1 MKQVE
6 KKRSHHKYILIGLIL
21 FLGLIIFRYAR
32 PYMSGFLGAATLYV
46 IFNGQQKYLTRK
58 LKLKRSLSA
67 LLIVLEVLIFI
78 LLPLTGI
85 VLIVIDTFSGI
96 TIDPEAI
103 MRQFNEFI
111 ESVEDRIGFDIFTP
125 ENLAI
130 IPKAG
135 TNILQVLGSGVYS
148 FAINVIV
155 ILFVLY
161 YMLYSNDQMERSIS
175 EILPF
180 KEENKHILAEE
191 TRLII
196 QANAVGIP
204 LLAIIQGVFAYLGYL
219 FFGVDSPLLYA
230 ILTAFA
236 TILPIV
242 GTMIVWIPIG
252 LGMVIGGDLMGGLG
266 MLVYGF
272 FIIGGVD
279 NVARFLL
286 QKKLADIHPLITV
299 FGVLMGIPM
308 FGFWGVIFGPLLLS
322 LFILFFNM
330 YRHEYV
336 PGSKAQPRVTT
347 RIRARRVKIPKMPNY
362 DMIKP
367 KKGKKKKNSQAMGQ
381 AEVMASGSDYNGDS
395 KPDKEQVPES

>member
-1 MKQVE
+1 MIEQTN
-6 KKRSHHKYILIGLIL
+6 KKNNTHKYILIGFIL
-21 FLGLIIFRYAR
+21 LLGLIIFRYTR
-32 PYMSGFLGAATLYV
+32 PYMSGFLGAATLYIIV
-46 IFNGQQKYLTRK
+46 NGQQNYLTKK
-58 LKLKRSLSA
+58 LNFKKSLSA

-85 VLIVIDTFSGI
+85 TFLVIDTFSGI

-103 MRQFNEFI
+103 LRQVNEFVDSL
-111 ESVEDRIGFDIFTP
+111 EERLGFNFFTP

-130 IPKAG
+130 IPRAG
-135 TNILQVLGSGVYS
+135 SNLLQVLGNSVYS
-148 FAINVIV
+148 FVINIIV

-161 YMLYSNDQMERSIS
+161 YMLFSNDEFERSIR

-180 KEENKHILAEE
+180 KEENKQILAEE

-196 QANAVGIP
+196 QANAIGIP
-204 LLAIIQGVFAYLGYL
+204 LLAIIQGFFAYLGYL
-219 FFGVDSPLLYA
+219 FFGVENAILYA

-236 TILPIV
+236 TILPII
-242 GTMIVWIPIG
+242 GTMIVWAPISI
-252 LGMVIGGDLMGGLG
+252 GMMIGGDLVNGIGLFI
-266 MLVYGF
+266 YGF

-299 FGVLMGIPM
+299 FGVLIGIPM
-308 FGFWGVIFGPLLLS
+308 FGFWGVIFGPLILS

-336 PGSKAQPRVTT
+336 PGSRAEPRVTT
-347 RIRARRVKIPKMPNY
+347 RDRTKKMKIPVNPA
-362 DMIKP
+362 
-367 KKGKKKKNSQAMGQ
+367 KKKRKKK
-381 AEVMASGSDYNGDS
+381 D
-395 KPDKEQVPES
+395 VPESE

>member
-1 MKQVE
+1 MIEQTN
-6 KKRSHHKYILIGLIL
+6 KKNNTHKYILIGFIL
-21 FLGLIIFRYAR
+21 LLGLIIFRYTR
-32 PYMSGFLGAATLYV
+32 PYMSGFLGAATLYIIV
-46 IFNGQQKYLTRK
+46 NGQQKYLTKK
-58 LKLKRSLSA
+58 LNFKKSLSA

-85 VLIVIDTFSGI
+85 TFLVIDTFSGI

-103 MRQFNEFI
+103 LRQVNDFVDSLEERLGFNF
-111 ESVEDRIGFDIFTP
+111 FTP

-130 IPKAG
+130 IPRAG
-135 TNILQVLGSGVYS
+135 SNLLQVLGNSVYS
-148 FAINVIV
+148 FVINIIV

-161 YMLYSNDQMERSIS
+161 YMLFSNDEFERAIR

-180 KEENKHILAEE
+180 KEENKQILAEE

-196 QANAVGIP
+196 QANAIGIP
-204 LLAIIQGVFAYLGYL
+204 LLAIIQGFFAYLGYL
-219 FFGVDSPLLYA
+219 FFGVENAILYA

-236 TILPIV
+236 TILPII
-242 GTMIVWIPIG
+242 GTTIVWAPISI
-252 LGMVIGGDLMGGLG
+252 GMMIGGDLVNGIGL
-266 MLVYGF
+266 LIYGF

-299 FGVLMGIPM
+299 FGVLIGIPM
-308 FGFWGVIFGPLLLS
+308 FGFWGVIFGPLILS

-336 PGSKAQPRVTT
+336 AGSKAEPRVTT
-347 RIRARRVKIPKMPNY
+347 RDRTKKMKIPVNPA
-362 DMIKP
+362 
-367 KKGKKKKNSQAMGQ
+367 KKKRKKK
-381 AEVMASGSDYNGDS
+381 D
-395 KPDKEQVPES
+395 VPESE

>member
-1 MKQVE
+1 MVE
-6 KKRSHHKYILIGLIL
+6 QTNKKNNTHKYILIGFIL
-21 FLGLIIFRYAR
+21 LLGLIIFRYTR
-32 PYMSGFLGAATLYV
+32 PYMSGFLGAATLYIIV
-46 IFNGQQKYLTRK
+46 NGQQKYLTKK
-58 LKLKRSLSA
+58 LNFKKSLSA

-85 VLIVIDTFSGI
+85 TFLVIDTFSGI

-103 MRQFNEFI
+103 LRQVNDFVDSLEERLGFNF
-111 ESVEDRIGFDIFTP
+111 FTP

-130 IPKAG
+130 IPRAG
-135 TNILQVLGSGVYS
+135 SNLLQVLGNSVYS
-148 FAINVIV
+148 FVINIIV

-161 YMLYSNDQMERSIS
+161 YMLYSNDEFERSIR

-180 KEENKHILAEE
+180 KEENKQILAEE

-196 QANAVGIP
+196 QANAIGIP
-204 LLAIIQGVFAYLGYL
+204 LLAIIQGFFAYLGYL
-219 FFGVDSPLLYA
+219 FFGVENAILYA

-236 TILPIV
+236 TILPII
-242 GTMIVWIPIG
+242 GTMIVWAPISI
-252 LGMVIGGDLMGGLG
+252 GMMIGGDLVNGIGLFI
-266 MLVYGF
+266 YGF

-299 FGVLMGIPM
+299 FGVLIGIPM
-308 FGFWGVIFGPLLLS
+308 FGFWGVIFGPLILS

-336 PGSKAQPRVTT
+336 AGSKAEPRVTT
-347 RIRARRVKIPKMPNY
+347 RDRTKKMKIPVNPA
-362 DMIKP
+362 
-367 KKGKKKKNSQAMGQ
+367 KKKRKKK
-381 AEVMASGSDYNGDS
+381 D
-395 KPDKEQVPES
+395 VPESE

>member
-1 MKQVE
+1 MIEQTN
-6 KKRSHHKYILIGLIL
+6 KKNNTHKYILIGFIL
-21 FLGLIIFRYAR
+21 LLGLIIFRYTR
-32 PYMSGFLGAATLYV
+32 PYMSGFLGAATLYIIV
-46 IFNGQQKYLTRK
+46 NGQQKYLTKK
-58 LKLKRSLSA
+58 LNFKKSLSA

-85 VLIVIDTFSGI
+85 TFLVIDTFSGI

-103 MRQFNEFI
+103 LRQVNDFVDSLEERLGFNF
-111 ESVEDRIGFDIFTP
+111 FTP

-130 IPKAG
+130 IPRAG
-135 TNILQVLGSGVYS
+135 SNLLQVLGNSVYS
-148 FAINVIV
+148 FVINIIV

-161 YMLYSNDQMERSIS
+161 YMLYSNDEFERSIR

-180 KEENKHILAEE
+180 KEENKQILAEE

-196 QANAVGIP
+196 QANAIGIP
-204 LLAIIQGVFAYLGYL
+204 LLAIIQGFFAYLGYL
-219 FFGVDSPLLYA
+219 FFGVENAILYA

-236 TILPIV
+236 TILPII
-242 GTMIVWIPIG
+242 GTMIVWAPISI
-252 LGMVIGGDLMGGLG
+252 GMMIGGDLVNGIGL
-266 MLVYGF
+266 LIYGF

-299 FGVLMGIPM
+299 FGVLIGIPM
-308 FGFWGVIFGPLLLS
+308 FGFWGVIFGPLILS

-336 PGSKAQPRVTT
+336 AGSKAEPRVTT
-347 RIRARRVKIPKMPNY
+347 RDRTKKMKIPVNPA
-362 DMIKP
+362 
-367 KKGKKKKNSQAMGQ
+367 KKKRKKK
-381 AEVMASGSDYNGDS
+381 D
-395 KPDKEQVPES
+395 VPESE